1 MGGKVGCGPSYVFTK
16 IAMHARSHSATQ
28 SLSHSANPLLS
39 HSANQPL
46 RLSRYGRNNLLFC
59 GPKVAALVPAE

>member
-46 RLSRYGRNNLLFC
+46 RLSRYG
-59 GPKVAALVPAE
+59 GPGPRRIIKYPAATVVA